1 MEFKLY
7 FQSNGPL
14 VLPLAYHHILQG
26 FIYKRLSED
35 PEFSDFLHNEGYKRE
50 GQSFRLFVFSLL
62 KGHFK
67 IVGSNIVFD
76 NVIEWEIR
84 SPIMLFC
91 QTLFKALEK
100 EEVFDLAGQ
109 KIFLLRYEV
118 LNTEVVEDEIDIRM
132 LSPVCVDL
140 SIWEDG
146 KSKTKNLDPIDPR
159 FNYYLTKNFQ
169 RKFEAVT
176 GEDTDSGIFLLPPE
190 NFEPSKNKYVT
201 RFVDG
206 IYVTGWKGQYKL
218 KGSPNNLKFLYDTG
232 LGARNSQG
240 FGMFQIV

>member
-26 FIYKRLSED
+26 FIYKRLSEY
-35 PEFSDFLHNEGYKRE
+35 PEFSEFLHNQGYKRE

-62 KGHFK
+62 KGHFR
-67 IVGSNIVFD
+67 IAGSNIIFD

-84 SPIMLFC
+84 SPLRLFC
-91 QTLFKALEK
+91 ETFYRALEDD
-100 EEVFDLAGQ
+100 EVFELAGQ
-109 KIFLLRYEV
+109 KIFLLKYEIE
-118 LNTEVVEDEIDIRM
+118 NTEIVDDELDIRM

-140 SIWEDG
+140 GVWEDG
-146 KSKTKNLDPIDPR
+146 KSKTKYLDPMDPR

-176 GEDTDSGIFLLPPE
+176 EESTDSGIFLLPPE
-190 NFEPSKNKYVT
+190 NFELLKNKYVT

-206 IYVTGWKGQYKL
+206 IYVTGWKGQFKL

-240 FGMFQIV
+240 FGMFQII